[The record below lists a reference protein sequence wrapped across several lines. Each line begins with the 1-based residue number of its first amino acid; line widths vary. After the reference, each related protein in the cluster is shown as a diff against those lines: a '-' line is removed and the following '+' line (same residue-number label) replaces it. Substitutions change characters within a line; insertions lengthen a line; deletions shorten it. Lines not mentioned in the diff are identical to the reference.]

1 MSKTMKLKTIRN
13 NERYN
18 VYKKVVPFDTMLK
31 RWKNKVEE
39 DGVLIIY
46 REKEF
51 FEKRSAKRKRKM
63 AAAKSRQKRITADE
77 KNYLKGNRKY

>member
-1 MSKTMKLKTIRN
+1 MSKTMKLKTN

-18 VYKKVVPFDTMLK
+18 AYKKVVPFDTMLK

-39 DGVLIIY
+39 DGVLTTY

-63 AAAKSRQKRITADE
+63 AAAKSRQKRITDDE
-77 KNYLKGNRKY
+77 KNYMKGNRKY